1 MDSRYQNQ
9 SIEQRMTSDYK
20 DNDDY
25 KIEPR
30 TADSLAQ
37 NSITVTAGDILD
49 QKGKK
54 WDWFKEENSEYIRT
68 DPVSRPAH
76 YTSGDVEC
84 IDAMKE
90 AFGEQALKNFCRLN
104 AFKYLWRAENKE
116 SEVQDIEKAIWYL
129 RMSTG
134 DDPRK
139 T

>member
-1 MDSRYQNQ
+1 
-9 SIEQRMTSDYK
+9 
-20 DNDDY
+20 
-25 KIEPR
+25 
-30 TADSLAQ
+30 
-37 NSITVTAGDILD
+37 
-49 QKGKK
+49 
-54 WDWFKEENSEYIRT
+54 
-68 DPVSRPAH
+68 
-76 YTSGDVEC
+76 
-84 IDAMKE
+84 MKE

>member
-1 MDSRYQNQ
+1 
-9 SIEQRMTSDYK
+9 MTSDK
-20 DNDDY
+20 
-25 KIEPR
+25 KIEYQVHDYNIEP
-30 TADSLAQ
+30 AMVGDSL
-37 NSITVTAGDILD
+37 N
-49 QKGKK
+49 QKGER
-54 WDWFKEENSEYIRT
+54 WNWYHEEDGKFIKTDQDVGSKSYLS

-76 YTSGDVEC
+76 YTSGNVEC

-90 AFGEQALKNFCRLN
+90 AFGETDLKAFCRLN

-129 RMSTG
+129 RMSIG